1 MSTALPEVPAVS
13 QSISR
18 RRLLAGATSVVAAA
32 MVTDVFAGGS
42 ALAAP
47 RTYTPSWDSVN
58 RHPAAPEW
66 FRDAKFGIY
75 FHWGVF
81 SVPAYDSEWYPRNM
95 YEPDSKANKHH
106 IATYG
111 NPADWPLHNFINGAD
126 DLAGNHVEFAPKLKS
141 AGGAFDPDEW
151 AQLFVDAGAR
161 FAGPV
166 AEHHDGYSMWD
177 SKVNEWNSVAKGP
190 RLDLL
195 HLFTDAIR
203 ARNLKL
209 LVAMHHAYNYTGYYE
224 YAPAQSDPSLKKL
237 YGQLSSAKENQLWFD
252 KLKEVVDRARPDILW
267 QDWRLD
273 HVDETQRLNFLA
285 YYYNQAN
292 KWGKEVVATYKDG
305 LDPHGEV
312 FDYERGGP
320 ADLTAP
326 YWLTDDSI
334 SNSSWCYTE
343 GIGYYSLTQMLH
355 SLIDRVSKNGNMLL
369 NIAPKAD
376 GTIPQGQ
383 RDLLLAIGDY
393 LKRHGESIYDTRA
406 WTAYGE
412 GPTKMGGGSFT
423 RPTAGTARD
432 IRFTRNKRDTVLYAT
447 ALGWP
452 GSSLTIETLGS
463 ERIDLASLSSVKLL
477 GATAGEYIDLPAPAQ
492 DATGLKVALPS
503 TAPFDAPAYVL
514 KLRFSGRIP
523 ALRPL
528 VGAVAHQGANY
539 AGDSAVLA
547 VGGYTAEQLSLAGI
561 PPRTLSSLRLAPG
574 YQVVGYSGDDF
585 TGTSWTFTV
594 DDARIGSRITSLKV
608 VFDPAANFRVTNVT
622 NGLALDGG
630 DVPAG
635 ADLKQR
641 TWDGS
646 ANLQWHA
653 VDLGNGYH
661 RLENRGN
668 GLVADGWGATSDGAP
683 ARQQAW
689 TGSTNQQWLITH
701 RGDGRYSLANRTTG
715 LVLDGGGN
723 VSSGSVTKQWTWDIS
738 TNLLWT
744 LTKI

>member
-1 MSTALPEVPAVS
+1 M
-13 QSISR
+13 
-18 RRLLAGATSVVAAA
+18 AGATAVVAAA
-32 MVTDVFAGGS
+32 AATDVFVAGH

-47 RTYTPSWDSVN
+47 RTYTPTWDSVN

-66 FRDAKFGIY
+66 FQDAKFGIY

-95 YEPDSKANKHH
+95 YVPDHKANQHH

-111 NPADWPLHNFINGAD
+111 DPADWPYHNFIDGAD
-126 DLAGNHVEFAPKLKS
+126 DLAGDHKEFAPRLKS
-141 AGGAFDPDEW
+141 EGGAFDPDEW

-177 SKVNEWNSVAKGP
+177 SRVNEWNSVAKGP

-195 HLFTDAIR
+195 ELFTDAIR
-203 ARNLKL
+203 AKKLKL
-209 LVAMHHAYNYTGYYE
+209 LVAMHHAYNYTGYFE
-224 YAPAQSDPSLKKL
+224 YAPTQSDPSLKKL
-237 YGQLSSAKENQLWFD
+237 YGQLGSEAENQLWYD
-252 KLKEVVDRARPDILW
+252 KLKEVVDRSRPDILW

-273 HVDETQRLNFLA
+273 HVDETQRLNFLS
-285 YYYNQAN
+285 YYFNQAD

-305 LDPHGEV
+305 FNSHGSV

-334 SNSSWCYTE
+334 SNTSWCHTE
-343 GIGYYSLTQMLH
+343 GIGYYSLAQMLH
-355 SLIDRVSKNGNMLL
+355 SFIDRVSKNGNMLL
-369 NIAPKAD
+369 NIAPQAD

-383 RDLLLAIGDY
+383 RDLLLGIGDY
-393 LKRHGESIYDTRA
+393 LKRFGESIYSTRA

-423 RPTAGTARD
+423 RPTAGTAQD
-432 IRFTRNKRDTVLYAT
+432 IRFTRDKAGTALYAT
-447 ALGWP
+447 VLGWP
-452 GSSLTIETLGS
+452 GSSLTVKTLNS
-463 ERIDLASLSSVKLL
+463 DRIDLDSLSSVELL
-477 GATAGEYIDLPAPAQ
+477 DTTAGTYIDLATPTQ

-503 TAPFDAPAYVL
+503 AAPFEAPAYVL
-514 KLRFSGRIP
+514 KFRFSGRIP
-523 ALRPL
+523 VLQPLAGALAFRD
-528 VGAVAHQGANY
+528 ARY
-539 AGDSAVLA
+539 SGDSAVLA
-547 VGGYTAEQLSLAGI
+547 LGTYTAEQLTLSGM
-561 PPRTLSSLRLAPG
+561 PPRTLSSLKLAPG
-574 YQVVGYSGDDF
+574 YETVGYSGDDF
-585 TGTSWTFTV
+585 TGTAWTFTA
-594 DDARIGSRITSLKV
+594 DNPRIRNGITSLKV
-608 VFDPAANFRVTNVT
+608 MFDPSAWFRITNVT
-622 NGLALDGG
+622 NGLALDSGG
-630 DVPAG
+630 DVSDG

-653 VDLGNGYH
+653 VHLGNGHY
-661 RLENRGN
+661 RLENRAN
-668 GLVADGWGATSDGAP
+668 GMVADGWGATSGGATVK
-683 ARQQAW
+683 QAVW
-689 TGSTNQQWLITH
+689 NGGTNQQWLITH
-701 RGDGRYSLANRTTG
+701 RGDGRYSLANRTTA

-723 VSSGSVTKQWTWDIS
+723 VSSDSVAKQWTWGDS

-744 LTKI
+744 FTEV